1 MSKDYILAIDQS
13 TSGTKVKLVNKK
25 GEIITKK
32 VKEHQQYYPE
42 AGWCEHD
49 PIEIYQ
55 NVKSLLGEL
64 VKSKSIDANSINVLS
79 ITNQRETIVVWD
91 KTSGLPVY
99 NAIVWQCRRTADD
112 CKKLKDQGFEQL
124 VKEKT
129 GLTLDPYF
137 SATKVKWILDHVEGA
152 RAKAEKGELLL
163 GTIDSWLIWKLT
175 NGSVHA
181 TDYTNAS
188 RTLLFN
194 IYDLTWDF
202 ELLELFGVPFT
213 MLPEVKFSNE
223 MFGHIEDLTEICL
236 PISGVIGDSHGALLG
251 QMCFEE
257 GMIKATY
264 GTGSSLM
271 MNTGKEAVKS
281 TKGLMTTIAYAFDGT
296 VHYALEGIIHST
308 GDTLKWV
315 KDNLGLFD
323 SFEEAETMAT
333 SIKDNDG
340 VYIIPAF
347 LGLGAPYWN
356 PFIKAS
362 ISGITRRTNKCH
374 LVRAGMESIVYQIK
388 DVIELMHNEAKMNL
402 KELRV
407 DGGPTKNEFLMQF
420 QADILGLTVVKTSVA
435 ELSSMGAVYLA
446 GIGTGFWDSIEDVR
460 NLNYSQFSYS
470 PKMDE
475 TLSAKY
481 YYEWQATIYSMIESL
496 QNKANHTLVTK

>member
-64 VKSKSIDANSINVLS
+64 VESKGIDINTINVLS

-91 KTSGLPVY
+91 KTTGLPVY

-112 CKKLKDQGFEQL
+112 CKELKDQGFEQL
-124 VKEKT
+124 VNEKT

-163 GTIDSWLIWKLT
+163 GTVDSWLIWKLT

-194 IYDLTWDF
+194 IYDLTWDY
-202 ELLELFGVPFT
+202 ELLEIFGIPFT

-223 MFGHIEDLTEICL
+223 IFGYTEDLTDLVL
-236 PISGVIGDSHGALLG
+236 PISGIIGDSHGALLG

-271 MNTGKEAVKS
+271 MNTGKKPIKS
-281 TKGLMTTIAYAFDGT
+281 TEGLMTTIAYAFDGT

-323 SFEEAETMAT
+323 SFEEAEKMAI

-374 LVRAGMESIVYQIK
+374 IVRAGMESIVYQIK
-388 DVIELMHNEAKMNL
+388 DVIELMHNEAKIKL

-420 QADILGLTVVKTSVA
+420 QADILGLTVVKTNVA

-446 GIGTGFWDSIEDVR
+446 GIGTGFWDSIDVVR
-460 NLNYSQFSYS
+460 NLNYSQISYS
-470 PKMDE
+470 TKMDE

-481 YYEWQATIYSMIESL
+481 YSEWQSTIHSIIESL
-496 QNKANHTLVTK
+496 PNKANHNLVTK